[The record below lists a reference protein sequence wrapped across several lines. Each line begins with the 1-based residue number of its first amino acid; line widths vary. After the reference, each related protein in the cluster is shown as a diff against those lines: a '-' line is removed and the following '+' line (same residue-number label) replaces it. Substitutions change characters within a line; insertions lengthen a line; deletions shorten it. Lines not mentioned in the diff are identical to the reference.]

1 MERNITSLIGYG
13 LQATDGEI
21 GEVVDFYFDDE
32 TWTIRYLVV
41 KTGNW
46 LSGRKVLVSAD
57 GLAPTDIKP
66 DLFPISITKEQIRN
80 SPDIDTDKP
89 VSRQQE
95 AMLNQHHFWENYWGS
110 GSYGGEMGIP
120 NRRPVRIKE
129 IDRDPKEDIH
139 LRSIAEAD
147 GYTIHATDGEI
158 GHINDFIVDDQTWR
172 LIDLIVDTHNWIGG
186 KKVLVAV
193 AHVHSISFL
202 NRLVYVN
209 ITLADIDTCKIYKE
223 AEYTQGV

>member
-66 DLFPISITKEQIRN
+66 DLFPISITKEQIRK
-80 SPDIDTDKP
+80 SPDIDSDKP

-95 AMLNQHHFWENYWGS
+95 DMFNQLHFWENYWGS

-120 NRRPVRIKE
+120 NRLPVRIKE

-139 LRSIAEAD
+139 LRSITEVD
-147 GYTIHATDGEI
+147 GYAIHASDGEI

-186 KKVLVAV
+186 KKVLVTV

>member
-1 MERNITSLIGYG
+1 MERNINSLIGYG
-13 LQATDGEI
+13 MQATDGEI

-46 LSGRKVLVSAD
+46 LSGRKVLISAA

-120 NRRPVRIKE
+120 NRLPVRIKE

-139 LRSIAEAD
+139 LRSITEVD
-147 GYTIHATDGEI
+147 GYAIHASDGEI

-186 KKVLVAV
+186 KKVLVTV

>member
-1 MERNITSLIGYG
+1 
-13 LQATDGEI
+13 
-21 GEVVDFYFDDE
+21 
-32 TWTIRYLVV
+32 VV

-46 LSGRKVLVSAD
+46 LSGRKVLISAA

-139 LRSIAEAD
+139 LRSITEVD

-158 GHINDFIVDDQTWR
+158 GHINDFIVDDQTWK

-186 KKVLVAV
+186 KKVLIEV

-202 NRLVYVN
+202 NRLVYVH
-209 ITLADIDTCKIYKE
+209 IPLADIDDSKLYKE
-223 AEYTQGV
+223 TKYNQEA

>member
-1 MERNITSLIGYG
+1 MERNINSLIGYG
-13 LQATDGEI
+13 MQATDGEI

-66 DLFPISITKEQIRN
+66 DLFPISITKEQIRK

-139 LRSIAEAD
+139 LRSITEVD

>member
-1 MERNITSLIGYG
+1 MERNINSLIGYG
-13 LQATDGEI
+13 MQATDGEI

-46 LSGRKVLVSAD
+46 LSGRKVLISAA

-120 NRRPVRIKE
+120 NRLPVRIKE

-139 LRSIAEAD
+139 LRSITEVD
-147 GYTIHATDGEI
+147 GYAIHASDGEI

>member
-1 MERNITSLIGYG
+1 MERNINSLIGYRM
-13 LQATDGEI
+13 QATDGEI

-46 LSGRKVLVSAD
+46 LSGRKVLISAA

-139 LRSIAEAD
+139 LRSITEVD

>member
-1 MERNITSLIGYG
+1 MERNINSLIGYRM
-13 LQATDGEI
+13 QATDGEI

-46 LSGRKVLVSAD
+46 LSGRKVLISAA

-139 LRSIAEAD
+139 LRSITEVD
-147 GYTIHATDGEI
+147 GYAIHASDGET

>member
-1 MERNITSLIGYG
+1 MERNINSLIGYG
-13 LQATDGEI
+13 MQATDGEI

-66 DLFPISITKEQIRN
+66 DLFPISITKEQIRK

-120 NRRPVRIKE
+120 NRLPVRIKE

-139 LRSIAEAD
+139 LRSITEVD
-147 GYTIHATDGEI
+147 GYAIHASDGEI

-186 KKVLVAV
+186 KKVLVTV

>member
-1 MERNITSLIGYG
+1 M
-13 LQATDGEI
+13 QATDGEI

-46 LSGRKVLVSAD
+46 LSGRKVLISAA

-66 DLFPISITKEQIRN
+66 DLFPISITKEQIRK

-139 LRSIAEAD
+139 LRSITEVD

-158 GHINDFIVDDQTWR
+158 GHINDFIVDDQSWK
-172 LIDLIVDTHNWIGG
+172 LVDLIVDTHNWIGG

-202 NRLVYVN
+202 NRLVYVH
-209 ITLADIDTCKIYKE
+209 IPLADIDNSKLYKE
-223 AEYTQGV
+223 AEYTQDF

>member
-1 MERNITSLIGYG
+1 MERNINSLIGYG
-13 LQATDGEI
+13 MQATDGEI

-46 LSGRKVLVSAD
+46 LSGRKVLISAA

-66 DLFPISITKEQIRN
+66 DLFPISITKEQIGK

-139 LRSIAEAD
+139 LRSITEVD

-158 GHINDFIVDDQTWR
+158 GHINDFIVDDQSWK
-172 LIDLIVDTHNWIGG
+172 LVDLIVDTHNWIGG

-202 NRLVYVN
+202 NRLVYVH
-209 ITLADIDTCKIYKE
+209 IPLADIDNSKLYKE
-223 AEYTQGV
+223 TKYNQEA